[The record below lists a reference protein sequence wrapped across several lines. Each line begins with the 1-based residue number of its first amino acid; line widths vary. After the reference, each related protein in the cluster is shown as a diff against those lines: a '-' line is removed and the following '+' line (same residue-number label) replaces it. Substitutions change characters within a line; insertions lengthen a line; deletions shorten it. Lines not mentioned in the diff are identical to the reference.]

1 MNPIKSLIKDMT
13 KKHGKTRESL
23 LPIMQAVIEREKY
36 LSEYSMIEIARQV
49 DIPAAEVYGTAT
61 FYSFIE
67 TKPTGKY
74 IIRICKTI
82 TCAMKG
88 KNQVLFAIQDM
99 LKIKLGETTPDNLF
113 SLLETNC
120 LGWCHKA
127 PAMMINDEV
136 FTELTPEKVRDIL
149 SGYMK
154 INQIN
159 VKESILS
166 SAMKMIGKR
175 FCRLPSIKNQPI

>member
-1 MNPIKSLIKDMT
+1 MNPIKSLIKEMAE
-13 KKHGKTRESL
+13 KHGKTRESL
-23 LPIMQAVIEREKY
+23 LPIMQAVVEREKY

-67 TKPTGKY
+67 TKPTGQY

-99 LKIKLGETTPDNLF
+99 LKIKLGETTPDKRF

-127 PAMMINDEV
+127 PAMMVNNEV

-154 INQIN
+154 INELHIN
-159 VKESILS
+159 
-166 SAMKMIGKR
+166 
-175 FCRLPSIKNQPI
+175 

>member
-1 MNPIKSLIKDMT
+1 MSPTQILVKDLADRYGR
-13 KKHGKTRESL
+13 KRESL
-23 LPIMQAVIEREKY
+23 LPIMQAMVEKEKY
-36 LSEYSMIEIARQV
+36 LSEYSMVEIAREV

-67 TKPTGKY
+67 TKPAGQF

-99 LKIKLGETTPDNLF
+99 LKIKLGETTPDKRF
-113 SLLETNC
+113 TLLETNC

-127 PAMMINDEV
+127 PAMLVNNEV
-136 FTELTPEKVRDIL
+136 YTELTPEKVRDIL
-149 SGYMK
+149 SAYMK
-154 INQIN
+154 RNEQN
-159 VKESILS
+159 
-166 SAMKMIGKR
+166 
-175 FCRLPSIKNQPI
+175 

>member
-1 MNPIKSLIKDMT
+1 MNPIKSFIKEMAE
-13 KKHGKTRESL
+13 KHGRNRESL
-23 LPIMQAVIEREKY
+23 LAIMQAVVEREKY
-36 LSEYSMIEIARQV
+36 LSEYSMIEIARQI

-67 TKPTGKY
+67 TKPTGQY

-99 LKIKLGETTPDNLF
+99 LKIKLGETTPDKRF

-127 PAMMINDEV
+127 PAMMVNNEV
-136 FTELTPEKVRDIL
+136 YTELTPEKVREVL
-149 SGYMK
+149 TSYMT
-154 INQIN
+154 INEFNIN
-159 VKESILS
+159 
-166 SAMKMIGKR
+166 
-175 FCRLPSIKNQPI
+175 